1 MTVACAGLSLLFSL
15 SLALHTVSSV
25 SLTRLAT
32 GWGQLHSKHETS
44 LVPELCCSERSSH
57 GILITKLPVG
67 TGLRE
72 KVARSSRQPWQNA
85 HRAHKARLWH
95 TP

>member
-1 MTVACAGLSLLFSL
+1 M
-15 SLALHTVSSV
+15 SSV
-25 SLTRLAT
+25 SLTRFAT
-32 GWGQLHSKHETS
+32 GWGQLHSRHETS
-44 LVPELCCSERSSH
+44 LVPELYCSELSSY
-57 GILITKLPVG
+57 GILITELSVG

-72 KVARSSRQPWQNA
+72 KVVRSSRQPWQNA